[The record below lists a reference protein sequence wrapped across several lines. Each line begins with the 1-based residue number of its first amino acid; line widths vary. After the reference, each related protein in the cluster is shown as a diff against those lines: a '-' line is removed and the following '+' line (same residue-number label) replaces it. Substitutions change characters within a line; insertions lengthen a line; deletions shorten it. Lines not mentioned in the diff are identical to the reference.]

1 MVCTGEVGLYGMLK
15 VYVGPYWQTL
25 AFDVFFISSFL
36 VALTTDR
43 ALQQAMAANTSGGP
57 QGAERAYRAALKAPR
72 VILKTHVRGK
82 KRQ

>member
-1 MVCTGEVGLYGMLK
+1 MLK
-15 VYVGPYWQTL
+15 LYVGPYWQTL

-43 ALQQAMAANTSGGP
+43 ALQQAMAANTSGRP
-57 QGAERAYRAALKAPR
+57 QGAERAYRAAFKAPR